1 MNTQFKTL
9 IKFVLSLVGISVVF
23 NFVFKNLVISV
34 PAAFLISV
42 TYFYS
47 PEKIIARREKE
58 EAEKELAATE
68 NNDTLNNKTLNN
80 KTGNSKENNK
90 KSKKS
95 KKNK

>member
-47 PEKIIARREKE
+47 PEKLIARREKE
-58 EAEKELAATE
+58 EAEKELVATE
-68 NNDTLNNKTLNN
+68 NNDTLNNKN
-80 KTGNSKENNK
+80 GNRKGNNK
-90 KSKKS
+90 KSKK
-95 KKNK
+95 K

>member
-47 PEKIIARREKE
+47 PEKLIARREKE

-68 NNDTLNNKTLNN
+68 NNDTLNNKN
-80 KTGNSKENNK
+80 GNRKGNNK
-90 KSKKS
+90 KSKK
-95 KKNK
+95 NK

>member
-47 PEKIIARREKE
+47 PEKLIARREKE

-68 NNDTLNNKTLNN
+68 NNATLNNKN
-80 KTGNSKENNK
+80 GNRKGNNK
-90 KSKKS
+90 KSKK
-95 KKNK
+95 NK

>member
-68 NNDTLNNKTLNN
+68 NNDTLNNKT
-80 KTGNSKENNK
+80 GNSKGNNK

-95 KKNK
+95 KKSKKNK

>member
-9 IKFVLSLVGISVVF
+9 IKFVLSLVGITVVF
-23 NFVFKNLVISV
+23 NFVFKNLVISL

-47 PEKIIARREKE
+47 PEKLIARREKE

-68 NNDTLNNKTLNN
+68 NNDTLNNKN
-80 KTGNSKENNK
+80 GNRKGNNK
-90 KSKKS
+90 KSKK
-95 KKNK
+95 NK

>member
-9 IKFVLSLVGISVVF
+9 IKFVLSLVGITVVF
-23 NFVFKNLVISV
+23 NFVFKNLVISL

-47 PEKIIARREKE
+47 PEKLIARREKE

-68 NNDTLNNKTLNN
+68 NNDTLDNKN
-80 KTGNSKENNK
+80 GNRKGNNK
-90 KSKKS
+90 KSKK
-95 KKNK
+95 NK

>member
-68 NNDTLNNKTLNN
+68 NNDTLNNKT
-80 KTGNSKENNK
+80 GNSKGNNK

>member
-47 PEKIIARREKE
+47 PDKIITRREKE
-58 EAEKELAATE
+58 EAKKELAATE
-68 NNDTLNNKTLNN
+68 NNYTLNSKN
-80 KTGNSKENNK
+80 GNLKGNNK
-90 KSKKS
+90 KSL
-95 KKNK
+95 KNK

>member
-9 IKFVLSLVGISVVF
+9 IKFVLSLVGISVIF

-47 PEKIIARREKE
+47 PDKIITRREKE
-58 EAEKELAATE
+58 EAKKELATTE
-68 NNDTLNNKTLNN
+68 NNDTLNNKNGNLN
-80 KTGNSKENNK
+80 GNNK
-90 KSKKS
+90 KSKK
-95 KKNK
+95 NK

>member
-9 IKFVLSLVGISVVF
+9 IKFVLSLVGITVVF
-23 NFVFKNLVISV
+23 NFVFKNLVISL

-47 PEKIIARREKE
+47 PEKLIARREKE

-68 NNDTLNNKTLNN
+68 NNDTLNNKN
-80 KTGNSKENNK
+80 GNRKGNNK
-90 KSKKS
+90 KSKK
-95 KKNK
+95 K

>member
-47 PEKIIARREKE
+47 PEKLIARREKE
-58 EAEKELAATE
+58 EAEKELVATE
-68 NNDTLNNKTLNN
+68 NNNTLNNKN
-80 KTGNSKENNK
+80 GNRKGNNK
-90 KSKKS
+90 KSKK
-95 KKNK
+95 NK

>member
-68 NNDTLNNKTLNN
+68 NNDTLNNKN
-80 KTGNSKENNK
+80 GNSKGNNK
-90 KSKKS
+90 KSKK
-95 KKNK
+95 NK

>member
-1 MNTQFKTL
+1 MNTQAKTL
-9 IKFVLSLVGISVVF
+9 IKFVLSLVGISIVF
-23 NFVFKNLVISV
+23 NFVFKNLIISV

-47 PEKIIARREKE
+47 PEKLIARREKE

-68 NNDTLNNKTLNN
+68 NNDTLNNKT
-80 KTGNSKENNK
+80 GNSKGNNK

-95 KKNK
+95 K

>member
-9 IKFVLSLVGISVVF
+9 IKFVLSLVGITVVF
-23 NFVFKNLVISV
+23 NFVFKNLVISL

-47 PEKIIARREKE
+47 PEKLIARREKE

-68 NNDTLNNKTLNN
+68 NNDTLNNQN
-80 KTGNSKENNK
+80 GNRKGNNK
-90 KSKKS
+90 KSKK
-95 KKNK
+95 NK

>member
-23 NFVFKNLVISV
+23 NFVFKNLVISI

-47 PEKIIARREKE
+47 PEKLIARREKE

-68 NNDTLNNKTLNN
+68 NNDTLNNKN
-80 KTGNSKENNK
+80 GNSKGNNK
-90 KSKKS
+90 KSKK
-95 KKNK
+95 NK

>member
-9 IKFVLSLVGISVVF
+9 IKFVLSLVGITVVF
-23 NFVFKNLVISV
+23 NFVFKNLVISL

-47 PEKIIARREKE
+47 PEKLIARSEKE

-68 NNDTLNNKTLNN
+68 NNDTLNNKN
-80 KTGNSKENNK
+80 GNRKGNI
-90 KSKKS
+90 KKS

>member
-47 PEKIIARREKE
+47 PEKLIARREKE
-58 EAEKELAATE
+58 EAEKELVATE
-68 NNDTLNNKTLNN
+68 NNDTLNNKN
-80 KTGNSKENNK
+80 GNRKGNNK
-90 KSKKS
+90 KSKK
-95 KKNK
+95 NK